1 MEDYTGMTR
10 NELDEILKAHK
21 KWVKNE
27 KGGRHADFRGAD
39 IGGTTDLLGEN
50 QSMRN
55 ADDVSPVRHGRWIIG
70 EPDIIGAPIHCSE
83 CGWGSDHAYQK
94 DWMKYPGH
102 KFCGACGA
110 LMNGGKDDGRIY

>member
-1 MEDYTGMTR
+1 MYED
-10 NELDEILKAHK
+10 L
-21 KWVKNE
+21 VKRLNGAA
-27 KGGRHADFRGAD
+27 GGPEGIRMCLEAAAA
-39 IGGTTDLLGEN
+39 ITDLLVEN
-50 QSMRN
+50 QSLRN
-55 ADDVSPVRHGRWIIG
+55 AADVSPVRHGRWIIG

>member
-39 IGGTTDLLGEN
+39 IGGTTDLLVEN

-55 ADDVSPVRHGRWIIG
+55 AADVSPVRHGRWVCVDTDNEQFFICNRCKRR
-70 EPDIIGAPIHCSE
+70 EYWESNYCPN
-83 CGWGSDHAYQK
+83 
-94 DWMKYPGH
+94 
-102 KFCGACGA
+102 CGAKMDAEG
-110 LMNGGKDDGRIY
+110 

>member
-1 MEDYTGMTR
+1 MTR

-39 IGGTTDLLGEN
+39 IGGTTDLLVEN

-55 ADDVSPVRHGRWIIG
+55 AADVSPVRHGRWVCVDTDNEQFFICNRCKRR
-70 EPDIIGAPIHCSE
+70 EYWESNYCPN
-83 CGWGSDHAYQK
+83 
-94 DWMKYPGH
+94 
-102 KFCGACGA
+102 CGAKMDAEG
-110 LMNGGKDDGRIY
+110 

>member
-1 MEDYTGMTR
+1 MYEYIEREALRDALYDADAITMNGVK
-10 NELDEILKAHK
+10 IL
-21 KWVKNE
+21 
-27 KGGRHADFRGAD
+27 
-39 IGGTTDLLGEN
+39 N
-50 QSMRN
+50 QFPPT
-55 ADDVSPVRHGRWIIG
+55 DVSPVRHGRWIIG

-110 LMNGGKDDGRIY
+110 LMNGGKDDG

>member
-39 IGGTTDLLGEN
+39 LGGTTGLLEEN

-55 ADDVSPVRHGRWIIG
+55 ADDVSPVRHGRWEVVKG
-70 EPDIIGAPIHCSE
+70 VFTPGGDPLLRCPLCKAKESE
-83 CGWGSDHAYQK
+83 HLCGVESRV
-94 DWMKYPGH
+94 DWNYCPN
-102 KFCGACGA
+102 CGAK
-110 LMNGGKDDGRIY
+110 MDGQ